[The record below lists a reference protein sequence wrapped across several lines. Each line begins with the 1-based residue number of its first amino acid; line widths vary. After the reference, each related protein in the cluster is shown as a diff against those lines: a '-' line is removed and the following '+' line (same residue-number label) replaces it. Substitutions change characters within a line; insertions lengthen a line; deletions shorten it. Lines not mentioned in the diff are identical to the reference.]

1 MQNIILQCQGI
12 SKQYTGTKALDN
24 VNMELRKGE
33 IYGFIGANGAGKT
46 TLLRIITGL
55 IAPTQGTVSLFGKDD
70 STGLEKGRKRI
81 GCLIEG
87 PALYPNLS
95 AYENLEYYRIQRGY
109 PDKEIVENV
118 LKVVNLTDTG
128 KKKYKQFSL
137 GMKQRLGIALAI
149 MGKPDIL
156 ILDEPINGLDPNGI
170 FEFREMIKYLKKEW
184 GMTILIS
191 SHILSEL
198 ELVAERY
205 GIIHNGRVL
214 KEVTKEELEENTR
227 HYLSI
232 KVENP
237 AAAATVLEQAL
248 GIKDYE
254 VRPGNELRVY
264 EYLNRSADVL
274 VQLAEKQIR
283 VESLSEEGSSLED
296 YFISITGQ
304 QGGR

>member
-1 MQNIILQCQGI
+1 MQKIILQCQGI
-12 SKQYTGTKALDN
+12 TKQYAGTKALDS
-24 VNMELRKGE
+24 VNIELRKGE

-55 IAPTQGTVSLFGKDD
+55 IKPTSGTVSLFGKNDAR
-70 STGLEKGRKRI
+70 GLENGRKRI

-87 PALYPNLS
+87 PALYPSLS
-95 AYENLEYYRIQRGY
+95 ARDNLEYYRIQKGY
-109 PDKEIVENV
+109 PDQECVENA
-118 LKVVNLTDTG
+118 LKIVNLTDTG

-137 GMKQRLGIALAI
+137 GMKQRLGMALAI

-170 FEFREMIKYLKKEW
+170 FEFREMLKYLKNEW

-205 GIIHNGRVL
+205 GIIRNGQLL
-214 KEVTKEELEENTR
+214 KELTHAELVENTR
-227 HYLSI
+227 RYLSI

-237 AAAATVLEQAL
+237 AEAAAALEQAL
-248 GIKDYE
+248 GIEDYE
-254 VRPGNELRVY
+254 VYPANELRVY
-264 EYLNRSADVL
+264 EFLNRSADI
-274 VQLAEKQIR
+274 LATLAANHIR
-283 VESLSEEGSSLED
+283 VAALSEEGSSLED
-296 YFISITGQ
+296 YFMSITGQ
-304 QGGR
+304 QEGR